1 MEDGLVRAKRN
12 VPRAIAANAADPNA
26 CPFVRAADGAH
37 GGGAL
42 SPPTMRIYLLTT

>member
-26 CPFVRAADGAH
+26 CPFVRAADGAYRT
-37 GGGAL
+37 AAAPFL
-42 SPPTMRIYLLTT
+42 RLQFAFIA